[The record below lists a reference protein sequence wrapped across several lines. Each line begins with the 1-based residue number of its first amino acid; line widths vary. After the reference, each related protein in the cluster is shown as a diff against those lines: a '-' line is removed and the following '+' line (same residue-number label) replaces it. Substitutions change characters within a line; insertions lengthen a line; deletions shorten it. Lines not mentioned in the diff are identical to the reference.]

1 MIFETEQTPTSSK
14 LMHATINN
22 LSTIIS
28 IAQFNLLSEAMS
40 PKLQEEL
47 KRIIQTAREASTN
60 LKALAEII
68 QEDE

>member
-1 MIFETEQTPTSSK
+1 MTFEIEQTPTPSK

-28 IAQFNLLSEAMS
+28 IAQFNLISEAMS
-40 PKLQEEL
+40 PKLQEDL
-47 KRIIQTAREASTN
+47 KRIIQTAREASNN

>member
-1 MIFETEQTPTSSK
+1 MTFETEQTPTPSK

-28 IAQFNLLSEAMS
+28 IAQFNILSEAMS

-60 LKALAEII
+60 LKALAEIL